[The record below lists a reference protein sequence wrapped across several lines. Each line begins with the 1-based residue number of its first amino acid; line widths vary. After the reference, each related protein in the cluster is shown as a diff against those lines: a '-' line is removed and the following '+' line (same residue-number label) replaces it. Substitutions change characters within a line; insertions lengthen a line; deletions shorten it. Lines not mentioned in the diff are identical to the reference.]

1 MKPGLVI
8 KMSWWRKSARSQARL
23 KLKSDTWAPQLS
35 MCANKYATAPI
46 FRVAIKIGN
55 LSLKLFASA
64 KALSFY
70 SKLHVFCQLSNWCV
84 WVKIHNEFIRAHSSN
99 QKGCRFNY
107 WACAKPALLRLL
119 ETCLCNLIKVSKWH
133 AQTWPWRAIKTELWA
148 SEPQLDDLRHLCQ
161 LSWLH
166 RFHWFATTSG

>member
-1 MKPGLVI
+1 MEEICWITSQIQTQVGD
-8 KMSWWRKSARSQARL
+8 MSTRAQNLCHRSNHL
-23 KLKSDTWAPQLS
+23 F
-35 MCANKYATAPI
+35 I
-46 FRVAIKIGN
+46 FRMDIKIRN

-119 ETCLCNLIKVSKWH
+119 ETCLCNLIKVNKWH
-133 AQTWPWRAIKTELWA
+133 AQTWPWRAIKTEL
-148 SEPQLDDLRHLCQ
+148 
-161 LSWLH
+161 
-166 RFHWFATTSG
+166 